1 MNFIIQSKQPAPT
14 IYPRTSRIIAV
25 LSVVIILLLIIAFI
39 FCCAKSFSV
48 DIIDSPIVILFIL
61 GYILCISSI
70 VNMFS
75 QQVHL
80 ALRRINRYAICI
92 PHVILAIVLLTGYII
107 NVFFEEQ
114 YHRYLA
120 GIKLGLI
127 SMDIEAILMQIAIF
141 IAIVSPIIAWFTNTI
156 LVIRSMIKTHQHLK
170 S

>member
-1 MNFIIQSKQPAPT
+1 MNFVIQSKQPAPT

-80 ALRRINRYAICI
+80 ALRRINQYAICI

>member
-1 MNFIIQSKQPAPT
+1 MITRQVLVELDVFRLVGIFRTGEQIVSNIPPCKNYTHKIIPMNFVDQPSQPAPT
-14 IYPRTSRIIAV
+14 IHPRSSRIIAV

-70 VNMFS
+70 VNMYS

-80 ALRRINRYAICI
+80 ALRRINQYAICI
-92 PHVILAIVLLTGYII
+92 PHAILAIVLLTGYII

-114 YHRYLA
+114 VGRQQRYCT
-120 GIKLGLI
+120 
-127 SMDIEAILMQIAIF
+127 Q
-141 IAIVSPIIAWFTNTI
+141 
-156 LVIRSMIKTHQHLK
+156 
-170 S
+170 